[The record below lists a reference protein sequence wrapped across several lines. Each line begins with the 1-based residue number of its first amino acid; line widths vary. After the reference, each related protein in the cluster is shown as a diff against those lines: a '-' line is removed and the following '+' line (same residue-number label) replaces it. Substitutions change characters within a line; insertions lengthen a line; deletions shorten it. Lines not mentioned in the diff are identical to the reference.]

1 VEVVHEL
8 LDALLAVGGVLELH
22 LGEGNDEVAHVVLDI
37 LPGDA
42 LVGVCLCGHLDGVG
56 GEVVECDNVAAHAD
70 GLVEGAVAVIVRV
83 AVLGEVVVLKAIT
96 SG

>member
-1 VEVVHEL
+1 M
-8 LDALLAVGGVLELH
+8 
-22 LGEGNDEVAHVVLDI
+22 
-37 LPGDA
+37 
-42 LVGVCLCGHLDGVG
+42 G